1 MSGDMKHTVEFRSDG
16 GQIVSYEV
24 PESYRD
30 SIHEN
35 ALPQR

>member
-1 MSGDMKHTVEFRSDG
+1 MKHTVEFRSDG